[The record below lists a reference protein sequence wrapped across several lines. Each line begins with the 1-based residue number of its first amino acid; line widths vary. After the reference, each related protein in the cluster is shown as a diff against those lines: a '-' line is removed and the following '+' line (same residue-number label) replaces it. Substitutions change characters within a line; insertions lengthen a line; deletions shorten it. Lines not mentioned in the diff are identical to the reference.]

1 MFERMLGVAL
11 LCWAIGPGAAWG
23 QSDAIRSEFAAAL
36 RDAQSSQVLGPS
48 EVKLLDEAVLMLPE
62 DYTFVPVPAAGRLLK
77 ALGNAPDPHLVGV
90 IFPGHQDNWMMA
102 IQFEKSGFI
111 RDDDARD
118 WNVDDLLKSVSES
131 TEHGNSERRQLGFPE
146 IQVLG
151 WAEKPRYDPAAHRL
165 VWAVVARDK
174 KNAVAASE
182 QGVNYNTYALGRDGY
197 FKLNLVTD
205 LKDLAAQKSAAD
217 TVFESLQY
225 LEGKKYAD
233 FNPATDK
240 SADFS
245 LVALVAGLAA
255 KKLGLLAVLG
265 NAAIEYLKF
274 IIIAGIVM
282 LFLLGW
288 LIFRKVGTKSDD
300 DELSRDDFPPTIVS
314 TVALDE
320 PTIPQPRGA
329 TRSFATATSVAL
341 PPAPSPASSSLPR
354 AEPLPLSDQFIP
366 KTTTNPLPTPAANPP
381 AALPAAAVAPAQ
393 FGTPVQ
399 PMAHTPL
406 VQAVA
411 ASPAPP
417 PLQAPVST
425 PAPVAA
431 PAAAIVV
438 PSSLPAALSEA
449 VAATPIAAPAVDP
462 ALPSASTQSELR
474 PQPSPPPPASAA
486 AASQSHPSGP
496 SRLDAHDAPAP
507 APLIGDLSLDQ
518 PVPLVPE
525 TPLFQAPVETD
536 VPDVSEPEMVFTPR
550 QTGQAALLIPA
561 LVSEPMLLFSPSP
574 PNRPQAPVTPAP
586 SDPPEAP
593 KSAPT
598 DESPVAEADKAP
610 VELPKARD

>member
-1 MFERMLGVAL
+1 MFKRMLGVAL
-11 LCWAIGPGAAWG
+11 LWWAIGPGPAWG

-174 KNAVAASE
+174 KNAAAASE

-225 LEGKKYAD
+225 LDGKKYAD

-288 LIFRKVGTKSDD
+288 LIFRKVGTKSSD

-320 PTIPQPRGA
+320 PTIPQSRGA
-329 TRSFATATSVAL
+329 GLA
-341 PPAPSPASSSLPR
+341 SLPR
-354 AEPLPLSDQFIP
+354 AEPVPLSDQFTP
-366 KTTTNPLPTPAANPP
+366 KPTTNPLPIAAGNPP
-381 AALPAAAVAPAQ
+381 VVRPSLAVTPPAQ
-393 FGTPVQ
+393 GGSPVQ
-399 PMAHTPL
+399 PMAPALPVQAAAAPL
-406 VQAVA
+406 V
-411 ASPAPP
+411 PP
-417 PLQAPVST
+417 PLEAPVSS

-431 PAAAIVV
+431 PAAAILV
-438 PSSLPAALSEA
+438 PGSLPTASSAAA
-449 VAATPIAAPAVDP
+449 VAAPVAPPAVDP
-462 ALPSASTQSELR
+462 ALPIASTPNELR
-474 PQPSPPPPASAA
+474 VQPSPPPPASEAA
-486 AASQSHPSGP
+486 APRSPPSGP
-496 SRLDAHDAPAP
+496 SGLEAQDAP
-507 APLIGDLSLDQ
+507 APLIGDLSLEQ
-518 PVPLVPE
+518 AAPLVPE
-525 TPLFQAPVETD
+525 APLFQAQVETD
-536 VPDVSEPEMVFTPR
+536 LPDVSEPEMVFTPR

-561 LVSEPMLLFSPSP
+561 LVSEPMLLFTPSP
-574 PNRPQAPVTPAP
+574 PNRPQAPVTPASP
-586 SDPPEAP
+586 DPPESHN
-593 KSAPT
+593 SART
-598 DESPVAEADKAP
+598 GESPAPEAGKAP
-610 VELPKARD
+610 VEPHKGRE